1 MQSLRLSAWSSALPT
16 SHHRGHYPT
25 GSSPLA
31 LPRHGLRKEEPPFT
45 NGRFDALASCL
56 LERLLVRE
64 GAVVGKLL
72 ALKADDL
79 PEDLVVHHS
88 ELGDVFRTESPCN
101 TSVQG
106 NSHLGLQHAGFQTKW
121 RRLPIVQLRSEPLKA
136 SPHET
141 DPSVDFEPEV
151 SVFVDDSAEVWEL
164 GRIPLASCC
173 DHE

>member
-1 MQSLRLSAWSSALPT
+1 MNITRLGNRPLLCRATAPAKKNLRL
-16 SHHRGHYPT
+16 R
-25 GSSPLA
+25 
-31 LPRHGLRKEEPPFT
+31 
-45 NGRFDALASCL
+45 GRFDALASCL

-121 RRLPIVQLRSEPLKA
+121 RRLPIVQLRSEPLEA
-136 SPHET
+136 
-141 DPSVDFEPEV
+141 
-151 SVFVDDSAEVWEL
+151 
-164 GRIPLASCC
+164 
-173 DHE
+173 